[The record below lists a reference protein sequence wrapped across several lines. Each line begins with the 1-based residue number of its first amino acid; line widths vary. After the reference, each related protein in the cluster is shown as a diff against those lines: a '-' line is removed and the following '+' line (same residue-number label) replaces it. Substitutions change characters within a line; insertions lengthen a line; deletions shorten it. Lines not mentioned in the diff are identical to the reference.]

1 MATPSELARLPE
13 LTGAEL
19 DVLGSALVHY
29 LMALDGP
36 VHPSCGACQAA
47 RRVGVPACASHNAD
61 GARLAEQVAIASSL
75 ATAVAEAR
83 YHLR

>member
-1 MATPSELARLPE
+1 MTELSRLPE
-13 LTGAEL
+13 LNADEL
-19 DVLGSALVHY
+19 DVMGAALMHHI
-29 LMALDGP
+29 MALDGP

-61 GARLAEQVAIASSL
+61 AARIAEHIAIARSL

-83 YHLR
+83 ICLR